1 MFRFGF
7 NASLP
12 RAERDKSRPYADAL
26 RLIHIY
32 RGMISVFINGMALAV
47 GAWFITFRLNNHVII
62 YLAPLC
68 PTFANTTANDCGLAT
83 L

>member
-7 NASLP
+7 TASLP

-47 GAWFITFRLNNHVII
+47 VTMFAVSTF
-62 YLAPLC
+62 LC
-68 PTFANTTANDCGLAT
+68 VY
-83 L
+83 